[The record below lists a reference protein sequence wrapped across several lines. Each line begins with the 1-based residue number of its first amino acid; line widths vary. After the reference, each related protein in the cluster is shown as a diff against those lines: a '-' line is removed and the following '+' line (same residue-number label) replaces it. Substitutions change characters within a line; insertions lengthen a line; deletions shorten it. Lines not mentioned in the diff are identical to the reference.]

1 MALVKA
7 LVIGM
12 GVLIVAGLVVI
23 VVTLVQR
30 TGSPSGP
37 PVTDTAALK
46 AGERLE
52 SATLDGSRVLL
63 HIVTPN
69 GGARLEVWDLKKGQL
84 VGTVLVEG
92 AP

>member
-12 GVLIVAGLVVI
+12 GVLIAAGFVVI

-30 TGSPSGP
+30 SGAPAGP
-37 PVTDTAALK
+37 PVTDTATLQL
-46 AGERLE
+46 GERLE
-52 SATLDGSRVLL
+52 SASIDGSRVLL
-63 HIVTPN
+63 HIVTAD
-69 GGARLEVWDLKKGQL
+69 GGARLEVRDLKEGAL
-84 VGTVLVEG
+84 IGTVIVEG

>member
-12 GVLIVAGLVVI
+12 GLLIAAGLVVI

-30 TGSPSGP
+30 SGSPSGP
-37 PVTDTAALK
+37 PVMSTAELA
-46 AGERLE
+46 AGERLVE
-52 SATLDGSRVLL
+52 TSLDGSRVLL
-63 HIVTPN
+63 RIDLPN
-69 GGARLEVWDLKKGQL
+69 GGSRLEVRDMKDGALI
-84 VGTVLVEG
+84 GTVQVKG

>member
-12 GVLIVAGLVVI
+12 GALIAAGFVVL

-30 TGSPSGP
+30 SGGPSGP
-37 PVTDTAALK
+37 PVMTTAELA
-46 AGERLE
+46 AGEQLVDA
-52 SATLDGSRVLL
+52 SLSGSRVLL
-63 HIVTPN
+63 RIALPN
-69 GGARLEVWDLKKGQL
+69 GGARLEIRDMKDGALI
-84 VGTVLVEG
+84 GTVQVKG

>member
-12 GVLIVAGLVVI
+12 GMLIAAGFVVI

-37 PVTDTAALK
+37 PVKDTATLE

-52 SATLDGSRVLL
+52 RATLHGSRVLL
-63 HIVTPN
+63 HIVTAD
-69 GGARLEVWDLKKGQL
+69 GGARLEIRDIKQGQL
-84 VGTVLVEG
+84 VGEILVES